1 MLNPEELY
9 GDPDFKFGGL
19 SLWALSRQFP
29 QSDDYW
35 DGNWIYTYASAEAP
49 GARIETQGP
58 FLRSDEIECFLGELT
73 RLNQNLEGRAELNCM
88 EPDLRVEVACG
99 SMGSVEVIVEITPDH
114 VTQSHRIVYA
124 LDQTYL
130 GLAMGGCRS
139 ILTKYPIRNAAAQQ
153 ENRNAAEE

>member
-58 FLRSDEIECFLGELT
+58 FLRSDEIESFLGELT
-73 RLNQNLEGRAELNCM
+73 GLNQNLEGRAELDCM
-88 EPDLRVEVACG
+88 EPMLRVEVACC
-99 SMGSVEVIVEITPDH
+99 SLGSVQVIVEITPDH
-114 VTQSHRIVYA
+114 VTQSHRFVYD

-130 GLAMGGCRS
+130 GLAMEGCQR
-139 ILTKYPIRNAAAQQ
+139 ILAKYPVRNTALQQ
-153 ENRNAAEE
+153 ETRDAAEE